1 MVMRLE
7 ARFARPLDR
16 QAKIR
21 CALAAAALSKV
32 RSVRFPRGDR
42 AAVVLAHE
50 LSRDCLRQALVNEGL
65 TPEDV
70 VSSLVDDT
78 RCDDAGE
85 PERVR
90 APGR

>member
-1 MVMRLE
+1 MRLE

-16 QAKIR
+16 QGRIR
-21 CALAAAALSKV
+21 CALAAAALAKT

-42 AAVVLAHE
+42 SVVVLAHE
-50 LSRDCLRQALVNEGL
+50 LSRERLRQALADEGL
-65 TPEDV
+65 ECDEV
-70 VSSLVDDT
+70 VSSLVDDS
-78 RCDDAGE
+78 RCDEAGE